1 MKERKIM
8 PNKALEDK
16 RKYVIACY
24 VGQSTGMLHQLLLK
38 YWTAKVNQMSE
49 GELMEVYYSFIGD

>member
-1 MKERKIM
+1 M

-24 VGQSTGMLHQLLLK
+24 VGQSTGMLHKLLLK